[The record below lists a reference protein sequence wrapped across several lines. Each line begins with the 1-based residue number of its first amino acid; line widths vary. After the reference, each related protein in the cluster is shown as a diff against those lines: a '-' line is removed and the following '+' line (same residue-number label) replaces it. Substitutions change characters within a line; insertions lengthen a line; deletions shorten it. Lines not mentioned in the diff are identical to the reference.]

1 MRYNQIALLILH
13 GVVSKT
19 DNQKFTT
26 FSHTYKIKE
35 LSFPRLLRAHS
46 VFDCPFAVYLKK
58 REKKKKIKLSIKK
71 SNVSLRGTI
80 KKIF

>member
-58 REKKKKIKLSIKK
+58 KRKKKKSSCLLK
-71 SNVSLRGTI
+71 NPM
-80 KKIF
+80 FH